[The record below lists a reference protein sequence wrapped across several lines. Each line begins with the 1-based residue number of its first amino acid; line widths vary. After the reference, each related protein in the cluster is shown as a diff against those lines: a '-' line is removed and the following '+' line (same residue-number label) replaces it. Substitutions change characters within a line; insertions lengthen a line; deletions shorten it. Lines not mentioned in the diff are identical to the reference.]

1 MLYITDMRLQN
12 KLGLVSS
19 QVFWFL
25 RKQCL
30 VTAWEQHLT
39 LEKQPVVAYVN
50 NIKAEKKCSL
60 IMCLGAFL

>member
-1 MLYITDMRLQN
+1 MGVGALT
-12 KLGLVSS
+12 S
-19 QVFWFL
+19 FWFL

-50 NIKAEKKCSL
+50 NIQAEKKCSL
-60 IMCLGAFL
+60 FMF